1 MIKNCRKCTN
11 TNMKGPR
18 ANIGSE
24 LISGPLLLRFSQFIE
39 LLLAFHVTYVKTLN
53 KFLI

>member
-1 MIKNCRKCTN
+1 
-11 TNMKGPR
+11 MKGPR

-39 LLLAFHVTYVKTLN
+39 LLESTWNADSFHVTYVKTLN